1 LKFFYLIKPPIL
13 RQITII
19 KTPKYLICSMKLP
32 RILNQLLVSVDIFK
46 LQPFLLISKKRSLS
60 SPFSQFLSML
70 FFLYLFYNLYLQFHL
85 RINFQNQQILNQDI
99 FIGNNASLKI
109 QGDFMMGLR
118 IYDAKKRQDLD
129 NYF

>member
-1 LKFFYLIKPPIL
+1 
-13 RQITII
+13 
-19 KTPKYLICSMKLP
+19 MKLS
-32 RILNQLLVSVDIFK
+32 RILNQLLVSVDILK

-60 SPFSQFLSML
+60 SPFNQFLSLL
-70 FFLYLFYNLYLQFHL
+70 FFLYLFYNLYLQLQL

-99 FIGNNASLKI
+99 FKVNNASLKI

-118 IYDAKKRQDLD
+118 IYDAQKRKKID